1 MTSLADNHPDVIL
14 FDGVCNLCSNAV
26 QFIIERDPD
35 KRYKFASL
43 QSGFAQG
50 ALKNLGLDPAQLQ
63 SIIVLKGK
71 TVYYRSDAAL
81 EIAKHLSGAWP
92 LFYVFKIIPRFLR
105 DPLYNIVARY
115 RYSWFGKME
124 ACWLPTPQ
132 LKARFIDS

>member
-1 MTSLADNHPDVIL
+1 MTSLAYSHSDVIL
-14 FDGVCNLCSNAV
+14 FDGVCSLCSNAV

-43 QSGFAQG
+43 QSGFGQQV
-50 ALKNLGLDPAQLQ
+50 LKNLNLDSAQLQ
-63 SIIVLKGK
+63 SIIVLKGNN
-71 TVYYRSDAAL
+71 VYRRSDAAL
-81 EIAKHLSGAWP
+81 EIARNLSGAWP